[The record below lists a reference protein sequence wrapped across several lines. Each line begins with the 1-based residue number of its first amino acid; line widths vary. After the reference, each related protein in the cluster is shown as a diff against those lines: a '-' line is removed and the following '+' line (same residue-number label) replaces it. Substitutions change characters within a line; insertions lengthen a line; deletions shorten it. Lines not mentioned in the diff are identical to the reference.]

1 MVDREADFMTIGR
14 RPTLP
19 PDLADTLDEAQG
31 YGLTPAMSDELDH
44 HEPHRTAQGTRPLDR
59 TPSGRIK
66 PPGVPD
72 YEPIFD
78 AEPGSGDAP
87 SERDLHGRLT
97 LIEQQHRAV
106 DRRHH
111 ALAERVEEVHAVA
124 SEGRVWVRRGVKV
137 LGGIG
142 GLAGAALIY
151 LLAFARASGDA
162 TATAREREAQRRE
175 DHSLLLELRGLV
187 GEVVGELR
195 ARRGSI
201 GVVPILGPTPDPAA
215 TTEPP

>member
-1 MVDREADFMTIGR
+1 MTTGR
-14 RPTLP
+14 RPTYDRS
-19 PDLADTLDEAQG
+19 DLADTIDEADQPRP
-31 YGLTPAMSDELDH
+31 YGLTPTMADELEH
-44 HEPHRTAQGTRPLDR
+44 PHRTTQGSRPLPSHDK

-66 PPGVPD
+66 PAGVPD
-72 YEPIFD
+72 REPYFD
-78 AEPGSGDAP
+78 AAPDEHDAP
-87 SERDLHGRLT
+87 ANVDLHGRMT
-97 LIEQQHRAV
+97 LLEQQRNA
-106 DRRHH
+106 DARRHH
-111 ALAERVEEVHAVA
+111 ALAERVEEVHGVA
-124 SEGRVWVRRGVKV
+124 SEGRIWVRRGVKV
-137 LGGIG
+137 LGALG

-162 TATAREREAQRRE
+162 TATAREREAQRKE

-215 TTEPP
+215 TTEPPP

>member
-1 MVDREADFMTIGR
+1 MTTGR

-19 PDLADTLDEAQG
+19 PDLADTLDEA
-31 YGLTPAMSDELDH
+31 PAH
-44 HEPHRTAQGTRPLDR
+44 VDR

-66 PPGVPD
+66 PAGVPD
-72 YEPIFD
+72 REPYYD
-78 AEPGSGDAP
+78 AAPEDADAP
-87 SERDLHGRLT
+87 ANVDLHGRLT

-106 DRRHH
+106 DRRQH

-137 LGGIG
+137 LGGLG

-187 GEVVGELR
+187 SEVVGELR

-201 GVVPILGPTPDPAA
+201 GVVPILGPVPDPVAHQ
-215 TTEPP
+215 EPAP

>member
-1 MVDREADFMTIGR
+1 MTTGR
-14 RPTLP
+14 RPTF
-19 PDLADTLDEAQG
+19 DRDALADTLDEAHEFA
-31 YGLTPAMSDELDH
+31 LTPAMEDELAH
-44 HEPHRTAQGTRPLDR
+44 PHTAPPLHAPDR

-66 PPGVPD
+66 PAGVPD
-72 YEPIFD
+72 HEPYFD

-87 SERDLHGRLT
+87 SERDLHGRMT
-97 LIEQQHRAV
+97 LLEQQRNA
-106 DRRHH
+106 DARRHH
-111 ALAERVEEVHAVA
+111 ALAERVEEVHGVA
-124 SEGRVWVRRGVKV
+124 SEGRIWVRRGVKA
-137 LGGIG
+137 LGALG

-162 TATAREREAQRRE
+162 TATAREREAQRKE

-215 TTEPP
+215 TPEPP

>member
-1 MVDREADFMTIGR
+1 VPR
-14 RPTLP
+14 RPTA
-19 PDLADTLDEAQG
+19 PDALADTLDEAHEFA
-31 YGLTPAMSDELDH
+31 LTPAMEDELEH
-44 HEPHRTAQGTRPLDR
+44 PHRTAQGSRPLPPHDK

-66 PPGVPD
+66 PAGIPD
-72 YEPIFD
+72 REPYYD
-78 AEPGSGDAP
+78 AAPEDADAP
-87 SERDLHGRLT
+87 ANVDLHGRMT
-97 LIEQQHRAV
+97 LLEQQRNA
-106 DRRHH
+106 DARRHH
-111 ALAERVEEVHAVA
+111 ALAERVEEVHGVA

-137 LGGIG
+137 LGALG

-162 TATAREREAQRRE
+162 TATAREREAQRKE